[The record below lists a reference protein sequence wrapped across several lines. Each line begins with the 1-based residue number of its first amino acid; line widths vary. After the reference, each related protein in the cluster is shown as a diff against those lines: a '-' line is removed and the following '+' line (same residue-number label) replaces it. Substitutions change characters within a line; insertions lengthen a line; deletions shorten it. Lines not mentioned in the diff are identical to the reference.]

1 MQENR
6 FQHDFIM
13 WFGQT
18 WPEYRNLL
26 FMVHNEAKSK
36 KEASYLKSMGL
47 ISGASDLAL
56 IQPNHGHFCGLELK
70 ASGSIHS
77 VDHIQNQIN
86 WGRKVIEN
94 NGFYLM
100 SSDMGLL
107 KEFITG
113 LVNYEVLFVLKIQ
126 TTELLKIERQFDKKT
141 IKF

>member
-1 MQENR
+1 MRENK

-18 WPEYRNLL
+18 WPEHRNLL
-26 FMVHNEAKSK
+26 FMIHNEAKSK

-56 IQPNHGHFCGLELK
+56 IQPNYGHFCGLELK
-70 ASGSIHS
+70 APESTHS

-100 SSDMGLL
+100 SSDMNTL
-107 KEFITG
+107 KKFVTCI
-113 LVNYEVLFVLKIQ
+113 VNYDIMDVLKIQ